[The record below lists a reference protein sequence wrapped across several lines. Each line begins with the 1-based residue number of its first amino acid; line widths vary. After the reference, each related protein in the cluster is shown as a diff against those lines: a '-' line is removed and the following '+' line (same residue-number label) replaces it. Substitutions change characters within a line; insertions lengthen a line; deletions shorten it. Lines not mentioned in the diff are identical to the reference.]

1 MNKISDFIK
10 QNDLSQESMKEKLR
24 STNSDSYDPDIEEN
38 SGVDFP
44 GMQFDTFLK
53 KSWREIDRT
62 SNSIHFVYDLV
73 VVE

>member
-1 MNKISDFIK
+1 
-10 QNDLSQESMKEKLR
+10 MKEKIR
-24 STNSDSYDPDIEEN
+24 TSNHFNDDPDIEEN

-53 KSWREIDRT
+53 KSYRDIDKT
-62 SNSIHFVYDLV
+62 SNSIHFSYDLI